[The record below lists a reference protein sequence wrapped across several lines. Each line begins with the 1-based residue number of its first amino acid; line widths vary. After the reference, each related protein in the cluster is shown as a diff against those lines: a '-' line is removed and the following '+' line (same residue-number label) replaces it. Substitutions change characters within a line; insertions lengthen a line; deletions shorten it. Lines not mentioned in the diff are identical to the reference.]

1 MKVDMERNVEDISID
16 IFCSVFFF
24 YKVNKS
30 GSMLTH
36 EILNGVVYCANG
48 KQPLCSFLPR

>member
-1 MKVDMERNVEDISID
+1 MKVDMERNVEHISFD

-24 YKVNKS
+24 YKVNNS
-30 GSMLTH
+30 GRMFTH

-48 KQPLCSFLPR
+48 KQPL